1 MMRSWARATSAPAA
15 IFHSKRRAMYRLT
28 SSRKTIS
35 ATRAFREIV
44 LPHVALTSCP
54 LMSLTEIPARLA
66 RAAFSRSAS
75 NVGGTVGDGA
85 TVGEAEAEA
94 DAVAEGDADGEA
106 DPDAD
111 AEAEACADA
120 EADGATEGDGAA
132 AVTPRSVRLRL
143 VLI

>member
-15 IFHSKRRAMYRLT
+15 IFHSKRRAMYTLT
-28 SSRKTIS
+28 SSRKTIN

-54 LMSLTEIPARLA
+54 LMSLTEMPARLA

-75 NVGGTVGDGA
+75 NVGGAVGDGA

-94 DAVAEGDADGEA
+94 EGEAEGEGEA
-106 DPDAD
+106 DADAD
-111 AEAEACADA
+111 AEAEACAD
-120 EADGATEGDGAA
+120 
-132 AVTPRSVRLRL
+132 
-143 VLI
+143 